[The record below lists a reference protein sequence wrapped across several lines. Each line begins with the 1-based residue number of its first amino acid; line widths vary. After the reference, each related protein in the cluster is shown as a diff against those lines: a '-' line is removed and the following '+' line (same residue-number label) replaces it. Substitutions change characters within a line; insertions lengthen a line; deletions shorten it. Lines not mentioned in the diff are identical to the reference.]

1 LDFLIVGFTIFI
13 VVKFINKLNRQAE
26 DPKDKTVSTPKN
38 IELLTK
44 MNVLL
49 EEQNRLLKK
58 QTK

>member
-1 LDFLIVGFTIFI
+1 
-13 VVKFINKLNRQAE
+13 
-26 DPKDKTVSTPKN
+26 VSTPKN

-58 QTK
+58 QNKWLWKITL